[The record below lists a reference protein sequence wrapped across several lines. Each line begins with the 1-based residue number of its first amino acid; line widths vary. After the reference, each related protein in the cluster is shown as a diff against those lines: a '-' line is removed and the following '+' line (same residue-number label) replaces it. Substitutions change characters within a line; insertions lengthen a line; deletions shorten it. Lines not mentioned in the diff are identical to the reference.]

1 MADDAAPEGEPG
13 EEATE
18 AADVESD
25 AVEATDADA
34 EDGPPTTRRPPR
46 SRRRM
51 FGSPLILGV
60 VGVVALAGLCGWLGF
75 RAYRPIRRPTS
86 ETCSSRSVGRRR

>member
-1 MADDAAPEGEPG
+1 MADDAAAPEGEPG
-13 EEATE
+13 EEAV
-18 AADVESD
+18 AADAESD

-34 EDGPPTTRRPPR
+34 EDGPADDTAPAKVATSHVRLA
-46 SRRRM
+46 M
-51 FGSPLILGV
+51 ILGL

-75 RAYRPIRRPTS
+75 RAYSPIRRPTS